1 MNLSATNSRGKES
14 VNAKRLILLLGVV
27 VMAVMAWV
35 WPSDA
40 ITLGRGQFY
49 VIGTGPG
56 GPQMATLQALD
67 TIKRMDVIVAAK
79 DRQAKLFAEYIGDK
93 PILFDPW
100 KGVFDYKE
108 KSWWKLGKEEL
119 PKFKAERIRLR
130 DERVE
135 KIKALLAQGK
145 DVGLLDSGNPCLFG
159 PSHWYAEKLD
169 PADVVIIPGMGCD
182 AVAMAALG
190 KSTIPAYDARF
201 VMQTAPFFLTGL
213 GKTDRQILKDLAKYP
228 TTMVLYMALY
238 EPEKVFAALGEM
250 LPPDMPCAVVFWAG
264 YPDRQRIVRGT
275 VADMGQKLS
284 NDKERYMGLLFI
296 GRFLEGNPYEAAQK
310 QKMEEMLQRAESS
323 SATP

>member
-1 MNLSATNSRGKES
+1 MKQTKWM
-14 VNAKRLILLLGVV
+14 ILVV
-27 VMAVMAWV
+27 AFAVAAV
-35 WPSDA
+35 PCLWPSQA
-40 ITLGRGQFY
+40 GAWGRGLFY

-67 TIKRMDVIVAAK
+67 TIKRMDVIVAAH
-79 DRQAKLFAEYIGDK
+79 DRQLKLFAEYIGDK
-93 PILFDPW
+93 PVLFDPW

-108 KSWWKLGKEEL
+108 KSCWILGKEEL
-119 PKFKAERIRLR
+119 PKFEKERIRLR
-130 DERVE
+130 NERVE

-159 PSHWYAEKLD
+159 PSHWYAEELD

-182 AVAMAALG
+182 AAAMAALG
-190 KSTIPAYDARF
+190 KSTIPAHDVRF
-201 VMQTAPFFLTGL
+201 VMQTAPFFLMGW
-213 GKTDRQILKDLAKYP
+213 GKTDRQILKDLSKYS

-238 EPEKVFAALGEM
+238 EPEKVFAALGQM

-284 NDKERYMGLLFI
+284 KDKERFMGLLLV
-296 GRFLEGNPYEAAQK
+296 GRFLEGKPYETAQK
-310 QKMEEMLQRAESS
+310 LGLEELQKRRECSS
-323 SATP
+323 EITQK